1 MLRFTLFMQT
11 TLTYLT
17 AAAAFLKAKAYDYGL
32 LVKFRLSFTVVFS
45 SLITYSIAAG
55 SSFSIEGLFMLFL
68 GGFLVTGAA
77 NALNQVFEKDVDRL
91 MTRTANRPLARGSMS
106 NTEAILAAGIFGLAG
121 VSILWIFFN
130 QLAAIIGALSLI
142 TYSFIYTPLK
152 RISPIA
158 VFVGAI
164 PGALPPM
171 IGWVAATGVISLEAY
186 IITAIQFLWQ
196 FPHFWAIAW
205 VAYDDYAKAGFYL
218 LPSSGGKDR
227 FTAVQN
233 LLYIAVLIPVS
244 LLLFFKG
251 NINVVSA
258 AVILFAGL
266 MFMYYA
272 FKLFRSCDTKD
283 AKKLMFASIAYLP
296 IVLLALLF
304 GGKF

>member
-1 MLRFTLFMQT
+1 MQT
-11 TLTYLT
+11 AQSYIST
-17 AAAAFLKAKAYDYGL
+17 ATAFVKAKIYDYGL

-45 SLITYSIAAG
+45 SMLTYIIASGAG
-55 SSFSIEGLFMLFL
+55 FSYEGLLMLFA

-77 NALNQVFEKDVDRL
+77 NALNQVFEKDVDKL

-106 NTEAILAAGIFGLAG
+106 STEAILAAGIFGLAG

-130 QLAAIIGALSLI
+130 QLSAVIGALSLI

-152 RISPIA
+152 RISPVA

-171 IGWVAATGVISLEAY
+171 IGWVAATGAISLEAY

-244 LLLFFKG
+244 LLLYFKG
-251 NINVVSA
+251 NIHFVSA
-258 AVILFAGL
+258 MVMLSAGIL
-266 MFMYYA
+266 FMYYA
-272 FKLFRSCDTKD
+272 FKLFRSCETKD

-296 IVLLALLF
+296 VILLALLF
-304 GGKF
+304 GGK

>member
-1 MLRFTLFMQT
+1 MQT
-11 TLTYLT
+11 THHYLST
-17 AAAAFLKAKAYDYGL
+17 AGAFLKAKIHDYSL

-45 SLITYSIAAG
+45 SLITYTIASG
-55 SSFSIEGLFMLFL
+55 SSFSYEGLLFMFL

-77 NALNQVFEKDVDRL
+77 NALNQVFEKDVDKL

-106 NTEAILAAGIFGLAG
+106 NTEAILAAGICGLVG
-121 VSILWIFFN
+121 VSILWMYFN

-152 RISPIA
+152 RISPVA

-171 IGWVAATGVISLEAY
+171 IGWVATTGMISLEAY

-205 VAYDDYAKAGFYL
+205 VAFDDYAKAGFYL

-227 FTAVQN
+227 FTAIQN
-233 LLYIAVLIPVS
+233 ILYIAVLIPVS
-244 LLLFFKG
+244 LLLYFKG
-251 NINVVSA
+251 NISIVSA
-258 AVILFAGL
+258 IVILLAGL
-266 MFMYYA
+266 VFLYYA
-272 FKLFRSCDTKD
+272 IKLFRSCETAD

-296 IVLLALLF
+296 VVLLALLF
-304 GGKF
+304 GGK

>member
-1 MLRFTLFMQT
+1 MQT
-11 TLTYLT
+11 TQTYI
-17 AAAAFLKAKAYDYGL
+17 AGVAAFLKAKVFDYGL

-45 SLITYSIAAG
+45 SLITYTIASG
-55 SSFSIEGLFMLFL
+55 SSFSYEGLLMMFL

-77 NALNQVFEKDVDRL
+77 NALNQVFEKDVDKL

-106 NTEAILAAGIFGLAG
+106 NTEAILAAGICGLAG
-121 VSILWIFFN
+121 VSILWIYFN

-152 RISPIA
+152 RISPVA

-171 IGWVAATGVISLEAY
+171 IGWVAATGIISLEAY

-205 VAYDDYAKAGFYL
+205 VAFDDYAKAGFYL

-233 LLYIAVLIPVS
+233 ILYIAVLIPVS

-251 NINVVSA
+251 NINAVSA
-258 AVILFAGL
+258 VVILIAGIVFL
-266 MFMYYA
+266 YYA
-272 FKLFRSCDTKD
+272 VKLFRSCETGD

-296 IVLLALLF
+296 VVLLALLF
-304 GGKF
+304 GGK